1 MNPSLQVL
9 AHDSVSHVVE
19 SDAGLFLI
27 AILILLMGIFVG
39 HRWATESRRLDDY
52 IAHIEDEA
60 PDPDLIPWQ
69 RHNTTHSPHS
79 PHTETN
85 GREGW

>member
-1 MNPSLQVL
+1 MTASL
-9 AHDSVSHVVE
+9 AHESISHIAL

-27 AILILLMGIFVG
+27 AILIFLMGVFVG

-60 PDPDLIPWQ
+60 PHPDLIPWQ
-69 RHNTTHSPHS
+69 RHDADSRPHSPHS
-79 PHTETN
+79 ETN

>member
-1 MNPSLQVL
+1 MTASL
-9 AHDSVSHVVE
+9 AHESISHIAL

-27 AILILLMGIFVG
+27 AILIFLMGIFVG

-69 RHNTTHSPHS
+69 RHDADPRPHSPHS
-79 PHTETN
+79 ETN